1 MISKVDKNS
10 VRKKRHDRTRRHI
23 LGTAER
29 PRLNVYRSL
38 NHIYAQV
45 IDDEVGRTLAAASTL
60 DAEVKAQLEGK
71 NKKEAA
77 NLVGEI
83 VARRALDKGVK
94 EVVFDRGGYLYTG
107 RVTEVAE
114 GARKAGLE
122 FYGGKTCRSAHGRG
136 R

>member
-45 IDDEVGRTLAAASTL
+45 IDDEVGHTLAAATTL

-107 RVTEVAE
+107 RVAEVAE

-122 FYGGKTCRSAHGRG
+122 F
-136 R
+136 